1 MTELRNFEI
10 YPNACPGDVADDVGG
25 KVLNELVPLK
35 PVLTFLTALL
45 DDGDFDSVGLLR
57 WTRVSFALAMQLNDI
72 TNNIF
77 YDCIV
82 NAQNS

>member
-57 WTRVSFALAMQLNDI
+57 
-72 TNNIF
+72 
-77 YDCIV
+77 
-82 NAQNS
+82 